1 MSSFCLRKIWNHVVL
16 QERAYE
22 FEEKKLPY
30 YGEYYFNDTPLADTV
45 SFAEH
50 SKKAMAHL
58 KSITPKV
65 PKPTW
70 DV

>member
-1 MSSFCLRKIWNHVVL
+1 MVL
-16 QERAYE
+16 QEREYA
-22 FEEKKLPY
+22 FEEKRLPY

-45 SFAEH
+45 SWNKLA
-50 SKKAMAHL
+50 KKPLQQHL
-58 KSITPKV
+58 KAVTPSV